1 MSPPTPSEIATAT
14 RPTGAATRP
23 PSISRRS
30 TSRPKPSVPST
41 WPSVPGGRSESRRL
55 CLNGSIA
62 ITSGTAYDTRSSKPN
77 SASAPIPTRSRLKRH
92 QARRYGPAGFTSA
105 GSRRRSA
112 TTADTSGARGARSGR
127 RIALSDAGGQE
138 AVADVHEQVR
148 DDIGDGGEQDHA
160 LSDGIILR
168 VDRPGAELAGS
179 LRRDAGRHC
188 AAVLRHAPRLRA
200 CRKAV
205 RR

>member
-14 RPTGAATRP
+14 RPTVSDTRP

-92 QARRYGPAGFTSA
+92 QARRYGPAGFTSV

-112 TTADTSGARGARSGR
+112 TTADTSGARGATSGR

-138 AVADVHEQVR
+138 AVADIHEQVR
-148 DDIGDGGEQDHA
+148 DDIGDRGEQGDA
-160 LSDGIILR
+160 LYAGLVLR
-168 VDRPGAELAGS
+168 VDGFDGQLANA
-179 LRRDAGRHC
+179 R
-188 AAVLRHAPRLRA
+188 
-200 CRKAV
+200 
-205 RR
+205 